1 MHGLVFN
8 IQRFSIH
15 DGPGIRTTVFFK
27 GCPLH
32 CFWCHNPEG
41 LQARAEVQFSAERCL
56 GCRACAAVCAHGGH
70 EFPDGVHLVRREN
83 CQRCGQCVA
92 ACCSE
97 ALELAGRSMTIEE
110 IVTEVLRDRVFYDDS
125 GGGVTLSGGEPLW
138 QPEFARELLRRCR
151 LEDVRTAVETCG
163 HCRWEELAAILPL
176 TDLVLMDLKHLD
188 ADRHRTAVGVSN
200 RLILANARKLMETD
214 KRVIFRVPVIPTVN
228 DTPEA
233 LGAIAAFVHELAAAR
248 QAAATGGPP
257 PDLELLGFHRLASAK
272 YRSLGM
278 DDRAAALSP
287 PSQDE
292 MAGLARV
299 AASHGI
305 AVRCR

>member
-1 MHGLVFN
+1 MRGLVFN

-41 LQARAEVQFSAERCL
+41 LQARAEVQFSPERCL

-70 EFPDGVHLVRREN
+70 EFRDGLHLVHREN
-83 CQRCGQCVA
+83 CQQCGRCA
-92 ACCSE
+92 DACCSD
-97 ALELAGRSMTIEE
+97 ALELIGRSMTIDE
-110 IVTEVLRDRVFYDDS
+110 IVAEVLRDRVFYDDS
-125 GGGVTLSGGEPLW
+125 GGGVTLSGGEPLS
-138 QPEFARELLRRCR
+138 QPEFALELLRRCR
-151 LEDVRTAVETCG
+151 QEDIGTAVETCG

-176 TDLVLMDLKHLD
+176 TDLVMMDLKHMD
-188 ADRHRTAVGVSN
+188 ADQHRVAVGVSN
-200 RLILANARKLMETD
+200 RLILSNARRLMETD
-214 KRVIFRVPVIPTVN
+214 KCVTFRVPVIPTVN

-233 LGAIAAFVHELAAAR
+233 LGAIVAFVHELAVVR
-248 QAAATGGPP
+248 QTAAAGGPP

-272 YRSLGM
+272 YRNLGM

-287 PSQDE
+287 PSQDKIAE
-292 MAGLARV
+292 LARL